1 MMKHALMLSAI
12 CLSLA
17 ACTTTPPVST
27 GYLPAGTFADTAQ
40 GQDLLVASTND
51 ALFAFAHPAQM
62 EGRPAD
68 MALAIAS
75 LDALAGQFASGARW
89 AGSGSIAAQQLVYA
103 RTRVREILGVP
114 EDTQSQSLIDHLVV
128 ASRAL
133 NAGDQQAAL
142 AALSGP
148 DFTKPPAEVLALLG
162 RFPYVSSADSALMA
176 ASNAEFPQGG
186 GGFQD

>member
-1 MMKHALMLSAI
+1 MLSAI